1 MTSKFPLWKSP
12 RTIYATVVRLDPT
25 RSPTTLR
32 CLTPAGEK
40 ARAPLRMAGHRR
52 ARLRLLGA
60 FGAPIPLLPR
70 APRPPPLPAPPPWP
84 ALFPGRLRRS
94 LARLL
99 SVCLCAGVCR
109 SGGAAAEP
117 VRAGPVAAVWTGPP
131 GCPGRPRESRLGAGQ
146 TTGDLRRNGAAG
158 FRSRAMGAVSVDGM
172 GRGLEGRKVC
182 LCDDYL
188 LAMMD
193 ANR

>member
-117 VRAGPVAAVWTGPP
+117 VRHTPAHRHTDSSRLDRAAWLSGPAPGVQTRSRPDDRRPPAKWSRGIQIPGDGRRVCRRDGAWTG
-131 GCPGRPRESRLGAGQ
+131 GKE
-146 TTGDLRRNGAAG
+146 
-158 FRSRAMGAVSVDGM
+158 
-172 GRGLEGRKVC
+172 GLFV
-182 LCDDYL
+182 
-188 LAMMD
+188 
-193 ANR
+193 